1 MFRLRYLSSLNQLSR
16 LLLINHL
23 NIEQNLSRHF
33 AYCSSNILNSNK
45 LLLNNSDYSNV
56 REYSVKKSKGGNSK
70 VNKPKV
76 EVRKEEIDQF
86 VNSDEIIKGMTDAVN
101 YLKKEYLENLN
112 VRLLPSNNN
121 FGPLLI

>member
-1 MFRLRYLSSLNQLSR
+1 
-16 LLLINHL
+16 
-23 NIEQNLSRHF
+23 
-33 AYCSSNILNSNK
+33 
-45 LLLNNSDYSNV
+45 LNNNFELANV

-86 VNSDEIIKGMTDAVN
+86 VNSDEIIKGMADAVN

-112 VRLLPSNNN
+112 VRLLPSNLRA
-121 FGPLLI
+121 F